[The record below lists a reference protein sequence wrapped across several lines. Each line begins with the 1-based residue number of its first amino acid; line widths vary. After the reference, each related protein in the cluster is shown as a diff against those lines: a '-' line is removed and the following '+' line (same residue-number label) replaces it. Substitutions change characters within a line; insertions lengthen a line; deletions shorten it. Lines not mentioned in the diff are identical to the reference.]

1 MAGQL
6 DTLIEAHFF
15 FFLGH
20 LPFVKRKKKKKI
32 KNKERLKRNHPT
44 GLILFF
50 NSAQC
55 VYDVR
60 LGQSQIQCCSFFF
73 SSLSILARLFSISL
87 RPISSVLLAVTT
99 TLLSSALYFFP
110 DIGVFFSFFL
120 LLSALETSA
129 TKDRSIYK
137 KDVFTTTVDC
147 LCCLIYSELELVNF
161 CLLFFH
167 VLCLLCKCKHANWSS
182 ESSRVLQPS
191 KNKWNMAAI
200 PSRA

>member
-1 MAGQL
+1 M
-6 DTLIEAHFF
+6 EAKFF
-15 FFLGH
+15 SFWATYH
-20 LPFVKRKKKKKI
+20 LRREKNKI
-32 KNKERLKRNHPT
+32 KNNERLKRNDLT

-110 DIGVFFSFFL
+110 DIRFSFLL

-129 TKDRSIYK
+129 TTDWSIYK
-137 KDVFTTTVDC
+137 GC
-147 LCCLIYSELELVNF
+147 LYNNGWLS
-161 CLLFFH
+161 LLFNILRTWTCEFLFAFLSCF
-167 VLCLLCKCKHANWSS
+167 VFA
-182 ESSRVLQPS
+182 V
-191 KNKWNMAAI
+191 
-200 PSRA
+200 